1 MTNGRNYRW
10 YSNSVPALVKKYLN
24 KSERHLR
31 AMKMF
36 WKHLAGSL
44 RKTYFSTIFHSIIF
58 KSVEIGTSVIR
69 GKYAYSNVNVMCCPS
84 SSGIIQTGNRV
95 INPCHK
101 VAQSEGVKRWLGKK
115 RQDFEGELHFKC
127 SRRKTSKES
136 RQIITQWVIYSTMYA
151 WIVCRTHSELKIR
164 AESDL
169 WKNNYLRDAWISS
182 EPCAILPQLIFA
194 SLKAEKLIWHFS
206 TSSPKLKL
214 LIGLTVE
221 LSGRG

>member
-1 MTNGRNYRW
+1 MEMTNGRNYRW

-84 SSGIIQTGNRV
+84 SSII
-95 INPCHK
+95 
-101 VAQSEGVKRWLGKK
+101 
-115 RQDFEGELHFKC
+115 
-127 SRRKTSKES
+127 
-136 RQIITQWVIYSTMYA
+136 
-151 WIVCRTHSELKIR
+151 
-164 AESDL
+164 
-169 WKNNYLRDAWISS
+169 
-182 EPCAILPQLIFA
+182 
-194 SLKAEKLIWHFS
+194 
-206 TSSPKLKL
+206 
-214 LIGLTVE
+214 
-221 LSGRG
+221 